1 MQDLVTLYRK
11 HADILRVQENKLA
24 EVGLGLSDAA
34 ASLRR
39 MRERYEQGL
48 ERLTP
53 EAHKEGIGHGQEQA
67 TLH

>member
-11 HADILRVQENKLA
+11 HADILRAQENRLA
-24 EVGLGLSDAA
+24 QVGLGLADAA
-34 ASLRR
+34 DVLRR

-48 ERLTP
+48 ERPTP
-53 EAHKEGIGHGQEQA
+53 EADKEGIGHGQAQA